1 VPRHRAGHAGLTR
14 PAQQHVKVLLVYS
27 NLARFVRLDRD
38 LLAEAHAL
46 SEYAQPGVLP
56 RPVEAVRKVRRA
68 DVVVVWFA
76 SWHAWLPLLAAR
88 VLRRPSLL
96 IVGGFDTAAMPEIGY
111 GFQQG
116 GVRRLLARSCMRL
129 ATRLLTHSHYCR
141 EELQRTA
148 GFDATVLHLGVP
160 DSVGSL
166 PERERDRVA
175 LTVSNVARIALERK
189 GLRPF
194 VEAGAYAPELEFV
207 LVGRWVDDAADVLR
221 ARATANVR
229 LAGRLSDEE
238 LDQLYRRAAVY
249 VQASR
254 HEGFGLSVAEAMLGG
269 CIPVVTRAGSLPEV
283 VGDTGVYI
291 DAPDPAQIAAGVR
304 RALELGERER
314 AAARERI
321 LTRFPLEAR
330 REGLLEAV
338 RRLRAPRA

>member
-1 VPRHRAGHAGLTR
+1 MRT
-14 PAQQHVKVLLVYS
+14 LLVYS
-27 NLARFVRLDRD
+27 NFARFVRIDRD
-38 LLAEAHAL
+38 ILAAAHELAE
-46 SEYAQPGVLP
+46 YGQPGLRP
-56 RPVEAVRKVRRA
+56 RPVEIFRKVRRA
-68 DVVVVWFA
+68 EILVVWFA
-76 SWHAWLPLLAAR
+76 SWHALVPLLLAR
-88 VLRRPSLL
+88 ALGRRSIL

-160 DSVGSL
+160 DSFGSL
-166 PERERDRVA
+166 PEGERDRVA

-207 LVGRWVDDAADVLR
+207 LVGKWVDDAAEVLR

-254 HEGFGLSVAEAMLGG
+254 HEGFGLSVAEAMLAG

-283 VGDTGVYI
+283 VGDAGVYV
-291 DAPDPAQIAAGVR
+291 DSTDPAEIAAGVR
-304 RALELGERER
+304 RALELDRAAR

-321 LTRFPLEAR
+321 VTSFPLEAR
-330 REGLLEAV
+330 RQGLV
-338 RRLRAPRA
+338 REVELVRAR